1 MKNFDLRMIILYLYI
16 WKKTKLSRKVDQTM
30 LLVFKSILFNW
41 QRESLFFLMIQVPLI
56 THNHNSPVVG
66 FVVVWVSTTLSLR
79 HWLSNGSTTE
89 TIAENV
95 STSPPADRLF
105 LLAAAGESVGVSPPS
120 AGGSEGGVSPPSAG
134 GSEGGVSPP
143 SAGGSEGG
151 VSPPSGATVATP
163 SATAGATPSS
173 GIVSLSPHL

>member
-1 MKNFDLRMIILYLYI
+1 
-16 WKKTKLSRKVDQTM
+16 
-30 LLVFKSILFNW
+30 
-41 QRESLFFLMIQVPLI
+41 MIQVPLI

-105 LLAAAGESVGVSPPS
+105 LLAAAGESVGGVSPPS

>member
-120 AGGSEGGVSPPSAG
+120 AGGSEGGVSPPS
-134 GSEGGVSPP
+134 
-143 SAGGSEGG
+143 
-151 VSPPSGATVATP
+151 GATVATP